1 MKRCAKTLVQWKD
14 NATFAGNKSLGIM
27 KIIATSDW
35 HIGNLF
41 HGIDRLSEH
50 QHFLNWLKGLISE
63 RVPDALLVAGDI
75 FDNGNPSAAAQELY
89 YGFLDD
95 ITHDNPQLQVIIT
108 AGNHD
113 SANRLEAPAA
123 LLHRHKIEV
132 RGRIHREWVKEG
144 APSDDNT
151 ADGHWAFKTDDLMIP
166 ITSRDGKEQGVVLAV
181 PFLRSDVSL
190 EGSYSKG
197 VTTLLRQLT
206 DEARDAYPHRPLIMM
221 AHMYAAGAEIRE
233 GSSEKILIGG
243 QDQVTLGK
251 WDGHPDYLTCGHIH
265 KRQHIWNTDWARYSG
280 SVLPMSFAE
289 RDYHHG
295 VDLITIPEDGKP
307 SVTFMEYTPQHPLM
321 TLPDGQDALDLKEMR
336 KAIKL
341 LPERTDG
348 TLDEHSIYLEL
359 RLRSEK
365 IKADDRK
372 KIEGLLENKDVVLCK
387 LTQVLPDIDVAT
399 STTSEAFHSIDDILR
414 RNPAEAVEECFVAK
428 HGRDLSEEQ
437 RGLLERAI
445 SEAHENMGG
454 ES

>member
-1 MKRCAKTLVQWKD
+1 
-14 NATFAGNKSLGIM
+14 M

-63 RVPDALLVAGDI
+63 QAPDALLVAGDI

-132 RGRIHREWVKEG
+132 RGRVHREWATDSEPNG
-144 APSDDNT
+144 DDI
-151 ADGHWAFKTDDLMIP
+151 AEGHWAFKTDDLMIP
-166 ITSRDGKEQGVVLAV
+166 ITTRDGKKQAVVLAV

-190 EGSYSKG
+190 EGSHSKG
-197 VTTLLRQLT
+197 VTTLLHQLT
-206 DEARDAYPHRPLIMM
+206 DKAREAYPGLPLIMM
-221 AHMYAAGAEIRE
+221 AHMYAAGAEIRK

-251 WDGHPDYLTCGHIH
+251 WDSHPDYLTCGHIH
-265 KRQHIWNTDWARYSG
+265 KRQHIWHTDWARYSG

-295 VDLITIPEDGKP
+295 VDLVTLPADGKP
-307 SVTFMEYTPQHPLM
+307 SVAFMEYTPQHPLM
-321 TLPDGQDALDLKEMR
+321 TIPDGQDALDLKEMK
-336 KAIKL
+336 KAIKQ
-341 LPERTDG
+341 LPERTGG
-348 TLDEHSIYLEL
+348 TLDERSIYLEL

-372 KIEGLLENKDVVLCK
+372 KIESLLEPKNVVLCK
-387 LTQVLPDIDVAT
+387 LTQVMPDIDVAT
-399 STTSEAFHSIDDILR
+399 DATRESFHSVDDILKR
-414 RNPAEAVEECFVAK
+414 DPTEAVEECFVAK
-428 HGRDLSEEQ
+428 YGHRLSEGQ
-437 RGLLERAI
+437 RDMLELIMR
-445 SEAHENMGG
+445 EAHEDSER

>member
-1 MKRCAKTLVQWKD
+1 
-14 NATFAGNKSLGIM
+14 M

-41 HGIDRLSEH
+41 HGIDRLPEH
-50 QHFLNWLKGLISE
+50 HHFFSWLKDLIHE
-63 RVPDALLVAGDI
+63 QAPDALLVAGDV
-75 FDNGNPSAAAQELY
+75 FDNGNPSAAAHQLFY
-89 YGFLDD
+89 SFLDD

-113 SANRLEAPAA
+113 SANRLEAPAD
-123 LLHRHKIEV
+123 LLRRHKIEV
-132 RGRIHREWVKEG
+132 RGRVHRQWV
-144 APSDDNT
+144 SDDEPNDGT
-151 ADGHWAFKTDDLMIP
+151 VAEGHWAFDTDDLIIP
-166 ITSRDGKEQGVVLAV
+166 ITSRDGREQAVVLAV

-190 EGSYSKG
+190 KGSYSKG
-197 VTTLLRQLT
+197 VTALLHQLT
-206 DEARDAYPHRPLIMM
+206 DDARQTYPDHPIIMM

-243 QDQVTLGK
+243 QDQVALGT

-295 VDLITIPEDGKP
+295 VDLITLSQGVKPE
-307 SVTFMEYTPQHPLM
+307 VAFLEYTPQHPLM
-321 TLPDGQDALDLKEMR
+321 TIPDGQDALELKEMK
-336 KAIKL
+336 KAIKQ

-348 TLDEHSIYLEL
+348 KLDEHSIYIEL

-372 KIEGLLENKDVVLCK
+372 KIDSLLEDKNAVLCK
-387 LTQVLPDIDVAT
+387 LTQVVPDIDV
-399 STTSEAFHSIDDILR
+399 TTGTTGVALHSIDDILKR
-414 RNPAEAVEECFVAK
+414 DPLEAVEECFVAK
-428 HGRDLSEEQ
+428 TGHKLTDEQ
-437 RGLLERAI
+437 RGLLERVI
-445 SEAHENMGG
+445 R
-454 ES
+454 ESQETHIKEEETTR